1 MTSSHPFSDEY
12 FSFLDFEK
20 NVTID
25 SRSLTID
32 TLSSSS
38 LPSLSVTNKAKNT
51 VTISFYQFS
60 LIWKVLSLLAKG
72 FQSMF
77 MGSGVDWKKL
87 ASKDGKVLIILYKF
101 SKIWHVPQYNYYA
114 GLKFLV
120 SLVFLFDNK
129 VTKVT
134 VTLWPYQ
141 LELCN
146 LLW

>member
-38 LPSLSVTNKAKNT
+38 LPSLSVTNKEKNT

-60 LIWKVLSLLAKG
+60 LIWNVPSLLAKS

-77 MGSGVDWKKL
+77 MGSGVDWKSL

-101 SKIWHVPQYNYYA
+101 SKIWHVPHYNYYA

-129 VTKVT
+129 VKKVT
-134 VTLWPYQ
+134 VL
-141 LELCN
+141 
-146 LLW
+146 

>member
-38 LPSLSVTNKAKNT
+38 LPSLSVTNKEKNT

-60 LIWKVLSLLAKG
+60 LIWNVPSLLAKS

-77 MGSGVDWKKL
+77 MGSGVEWTENPWLAKMGRCQLSCIKL
-87 ASKDGKVLIILYKF
+87 VKSDMFLNIITTPVWNFWYLWFFCLIIK
-101 SKIWHVPQYNYYA
+101 
-114 GLKFLV
+114 LK
-120 SLVFLFDNK
+120 K
-129 VTKVT
+129 
-134 VTLWPYQ
+134 
-141 LELCN
+141 
-146 LLW
+146 

>member
-38 LPSLSVTNKAKNT
+38 LPSLSVTNKEKNT

-60 LIWKVLSLLAKG
+60 LIWNVPSLLSKS

-77 MGSGVDWKKL
+77 MGSGVDWKSL

-101 SKIWHVPQYNYYA
+101 SKIWHVPQYNYYV

-129 VTKVT
+129 VKKVT
-134 VTLWPYQ
+134 VL
-141 LELCN
+141 
-146 LLW
+146 

>member
-38 LPSLSVTNKAKNT
+38 LPSLSVTNKEKNT

-60 LIWKVLSLLAKG
+60 LIWNVPSLLSKS

-77 MGSGVDWKKL
+77 MGSGVDWKSL

-120 SLVFLFDNK
+120 SLVFLFDK
-129 VTKVT
+129 KVT
-134 VTLWPYQ
+134 VL
-141 LELCN
+141 
-146 LLW
+146 